1 MSRALW
7 MLIETAGSLL
17 VTACLLRAYAQWTQV
32 HPRNPLIQF
41 LTAVTDWLVRPLRRV
56 LPSRRGVDW
65 ACIAA
70 ALGLALL
77 LALLFAF
84 MFAGPL
90 TALGRVPNFG
100 SVLVLACVWVV
111 RWSLYALLGLLI
123 LQVVLSWVNPHAPM
137 APAVDQLVRPFLAPV
152 RRIVPLVGNF
162 DLSPLVVFVLIQALL
177 LLLDPVLHSLM

>member
-1 MSRALW
+1 

-17 VTACLLRAYAQWTQV
+17 VTACLLRAYAQWAQV
-32 HPRNPLIQF
+32 HPRNPLLQF

-65 ACIAA
+65 ASIAA
-70 ALGLALL
+70 ALGLAVL
-77 LALLFAF
+77 LALLFAVL
-84 MFAGPL
+84 FASPL
-90 TALGRVPNFG
+90 NALGRMPNLG
-100 SVLVLACVWVV
+100 SVLVLACIWVV

-137 APAVDQLVRPFLAPV
+137 APAVEQLVRPVLAPV
-152 RRIVPLVGNF
+152 RRVVPLVGNF

-177 LLLDPVLHSLM
+177 MLLDPVLYSLI